1 MIPTI
6 RLAGVASQLLSPRT
20 VGGRLSAV
28 FTNIHNIWIRCLI
41 APNVPKNIFSKSKG
55 GTLSPKHLERGGVE
69 PPPPIPWRVKRKNK
83 VQMQCGFFSEDSES
97 CRISMSN
104 LENPRKLLCC
114 CGILFVLSLQSS
126 PEFQCNV
133 VIVFGNFQRVSKG
146 CSFESIFP
154 LSQDGLSLF
163 LIYTHNK
170 QQQKLTVFSQRFN
183 VL

>member
-20 VGGRLSAV
+20 VGGMLSAV
-28 FTNIHNIWIRCLI
+28 FINIHNIWNRCLI
-41 APNVPKNIFSKSKG
+41 APNLPKNILSKSK
-55 GTLSPKHLERGGVE
+55 SVFQ
-69 PPPPIPWRVKRKNK
+69 RK
-83 VQMQCGFFSEDSES
+83 
-97 CRISMSN
+97 
-104 LENPRKLLCC
+104 LCC

-163 LIYTHNK
+163 LIYTHN
-170 QQQKLTVFSQRFN
+170 N
-183 VL
+183 N

>member
-20 VGGRLSAV
+20 VV
-28 FTNIHNIWIRCLI
+28 ITNIHNIWNKCLI
-41 APNVPKNIFSKSKG
+41 APNLPKNILSKSK
-55 GTLSPKHLERGGVE
+55 SVFQ
-69 PPPPIPWRVKRKNK
+69 RK
-83 VQMQCGFFSEDSES
+83 
-97 CRISMSN
+97 
-104 LENPRKLLCC
+104 LCC

-163 LIYTHNK
+163 LIYTRTTTATNSIQPKMQSSVAQH
-170 QQQKLTVFSQRFN
+170 TN
-183 VL
+183 VNS